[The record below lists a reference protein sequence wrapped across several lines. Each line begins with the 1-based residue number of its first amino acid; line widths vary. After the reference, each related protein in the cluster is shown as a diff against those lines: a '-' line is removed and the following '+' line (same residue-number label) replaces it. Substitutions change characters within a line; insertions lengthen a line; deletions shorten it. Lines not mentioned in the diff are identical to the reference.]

1 VFLLIACMSARDHDG
16 EIIFF
21 KLQQIQ
27 ETIVTTTFL
36 GGSLNPHLHYCISLV
51 SRNKIGMATFQIFN
65 HTIVSYVR
73 R

>member
-1 VFLLIACMSARDHDG
+1 MSARDHDG
-16 EIIFF
+16 EIIYFNRLIATDTRNDCDDNHF
-21 KLQQIQ
+21 GRQSKPPPAL
-27 ETIVTTTFL
+27 
-36 GGSLNPHLHYCISLV
+36 LHISLV